1 MGADS
6 HMIRVQPNSARQQQH
21 VAFACFRSSNAA
33 PCALASPLPVYVDEG
48 VPGWQGFA
56 VHSMGFPLASIGFV
70 WFCYVLLGLK
80 IHAVSGLQ

>member
-33 PCALASPLPVYVDEG
+33 PCALASPLPVYVDEEFQDG
-48 VPGWQGFA
+48 KALQCIQWVSHWRLLVLYGFA
-56 VHSMGFPLASIGFV
+56 M
-70 WFCYVLLGLK
+70 FCWV
-80 IHAVSGLQ
+80 